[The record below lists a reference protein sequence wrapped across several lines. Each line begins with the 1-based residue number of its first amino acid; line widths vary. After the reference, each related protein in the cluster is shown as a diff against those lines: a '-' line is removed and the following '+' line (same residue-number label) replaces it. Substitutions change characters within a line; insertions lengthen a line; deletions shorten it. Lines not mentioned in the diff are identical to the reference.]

1 MWMGRIVEWNN
12 GSAARL
18 EKASL
23 GDPEYEGR
31 AHVAPRACFV
41 ALCFELC
48 FLAIWQSHCGMGDVA
63 PINIVVLASQQLGG
77 TLPRS
82 SLTTRYACPTILAR
96 VIVTASALREVGA
109 LPSAHTGAT
118 MLSHGATILPQ
129 GYLALR

>member
-31 AHVAPRACFV
+31 AYVAPRAGFV

-63 PINIVVLASQQLGG
+63 PINIVASQQLGG